1 MIHHYFLTRFN
12 LALWQEDKNGK
23 TIDRGKWLKATGL
36 FRDLLPSCGYGADL
50 PGVPLDIACGR

>member
-23 TIDRGKWLKATGL
+23 TIDRGKWLERRMDFFETYC
-36 FRDLLPSCGYGADL
+36 LPSVMGQT
-50 PGVPLDIACGR
+50 